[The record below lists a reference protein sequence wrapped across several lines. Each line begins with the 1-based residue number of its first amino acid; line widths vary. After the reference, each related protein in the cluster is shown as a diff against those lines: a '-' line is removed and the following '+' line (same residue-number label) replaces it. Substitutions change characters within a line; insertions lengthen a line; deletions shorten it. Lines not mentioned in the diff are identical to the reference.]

1 MKSLLATSA
10 AVAAVLALTTP
21 AFAANTA
28 ITMWNT
34 ADPGGAETAIG
45 TDDADLAVS
54 NFNGVT
60 VTLSSVSKGTS
71 PSDLT
76 EGNIG
81 IRNTTGTIQT
91 LRIIAGANGYLDNPI
106 GFTLTGTIGA
116 TLGLSDLSGS
126 FFADAANSLNG
137 QSLSVTGLDIGD
149 FDSGS
154 LLGPKSF
161 SFNGFGPD
169 ALTGPYGLAESLTL
183 TLAPGASVFVQGV
196 SMDASA
202 VPEPRTWAMMGIGFA
217 LMGLVGWKRRKTA
230 RLAFTD

>member
-1 MKSLLATSA
+1 MKNALLASA
-10 AVAAVLALTTP
+10 ALAALTLSAP

-34 ADPGGAETAIG
+34 ANPLGAETAIG

-60 VTLSSVSKGTS
+60 VTLSSVSRGTN
-71 PSDLT
+71 PTDLT

-116 TLGLSDLSGS
+116 TLGLSDLAGS

-149 FDSGS
+149 FNSGS
-154 LLGPKSF
+154 LLGPQSF

-169 ALTGPYGLAESLTL
+169 HLTGPYGLAESLTL

-202 VPEPRTWAMMGIGFA
+202 VPEPRTWAMFGIGFA
-217 LMGLVGWKRRKTA
+217 LMGLVGWRRRKTA
-230 RLAFTD
+230 RLAFAD